1 MVEPVPLAKSNSGLP
16 RMTPHILVV
25 DDDTRLRDLLQKF
38 LTENGYRVTTAS
50 EAKEAYRQISVFDFD
65 LLVIDVM
72 MPGQSGLEF
81 TEKLRRESSVPILLL
96 TAMGE
101 PENRIDGFE
110 RGADDYLAKPFEPR
124 ELILR
129 ISAILRRIGESET
142 PTEIRLGHAI
152 VDLARG
158 ELIDQD
164 RSILLSSSEA
174 QLFRVFAR
182 SPGVTLSRTELSRQI
197 GGTSERS
204 IDVQVTRLRR
214 RIEPDPKSPRFL
226 QTVWG
231 EGYVLW
237 PDG

>member
-1 MVEPVPLAKSNSGLP
+1 
-16 RMTPHILVV
+16 MTPHILVV

-38 LTENGYRVTTAS
+38 LSENGYRVTTAS
-50 EAKEAYRQISVFDFD
+50 AADEAYRQICVFDFD
-65 LLVIDVM
+65 LLVVDVM

-129 ISAILRRIGESET
+129 ISAILRRVGESET
-142 PTEIRLGHAI
+142 PTEIRLGDAL
-152 VDLARG
+152 VNLARG
-158 ELIDQD
+158 ELIEQD
-164 RSILLSSSEA
+164 RSVLLTSSEA
-174 QLFRVFAR
+174 QLIRIFAR

-197 GGTSERS
+197 GGTSERA

-237 PDG
+237 PDE

>member
-1 MVEPVPLAKSNSGLP
+1 
-16 RMTPHILVV
+16 MTPHILVV

-38 LTENGYRVTTAS
+38 LSENGYRVTTAS
-50 EAKEAYRQISVFDFD
+50 AADEAYRQISVFDFD
-65 LLVIDVM
+65 LLVVDVM

-129 ISAILRRIGESET
+129 ISAILRRVGESEI
-142 PTEIRLGHAI
+142 PTEIRLGDAL
-152 VDLARG
+152 VNLARG
-158 ELIDQD
+158 ELIEQD
-164 RSILLSSSEA
+164 RSVLLTSSEA
-174 QLFRVFAR
+174 QLIRIFAR

-197 GGTSERS
+197 GGTSERA
-204 IDVQVTRLRR
+204 IDVQITRLRR

-237 PDG
+237 PDE